1 MKDTY
6 SALPLGNTPYNG
18 KHMCNRVNVTLM
30 LRWLSVSER
39 ILRESDCIPLHKVF
53 FFLCVVFVS
62 YFEDFGWIFFK
73 P

>member
-30 LRWLSVSER
+30 KKSAYR
-39 ILRESDCIPLHKVF
+39 KGF
-53 FFLCVVFVS
+53 
-62 YFEDFGWIFFK
+62 
-73 P
+73 